1 MRLAAL
7 GFAEWYRIRLID
19 PLQNRLLHGEE
30 KQSLPTA
37 VEWIR
42 FDVLNGKR
50 KPLNTKMIIGVAGL
64 ILGFAT
70 GFFYTKGLNESGAG
84 VSASGAKAPG
94 PPAAGDSGGQQ
105 AMMATVKETIER
117 AKNNPN
123 DFNAQLEAANIY
135 NQVGRI
141 PETVEYLKK
150 AYDLNKVEAGKQG
163 ITRYIGQYYADQK
176 NYDES
181 EKWCLRLLETNPE
194 NLEVQIELAAT
205 FIEREPPQAE
215 KAIQYL
221 QLVLK
226 LKPKDGHALSHLA
239 QAYLLKKDVRNVEDA
254 VARLKEAEPANK
266 MISKLQNQVEA
277 LKAGR
282 PVTIPKE

>member
-1 MRLAAL
+1 MFL
-7 GFAEWYRIRLID
+7 
-19 PLQNRLLHGEE
+19 EE
-30 KQSLPTA
+30 ESHFFPTA
-37 VEWIR
+37 VEGVFRKIL
-42 FDVLNGKR
+42 DEKR
-50 KPLNTKMIIGVAGL
+50 KPLNTKMIIGVSGL
-64 ILGFAT
+64 ILGFVA

-84 VSASGAKAPG
+84 VSASGAKAAG
-94 PPAAGDSGGQQ
+94 PSAAGDSGGQQ
-105 AMMATVKETIER
+105 AMMATVKETIEK

-123 DFNAQLEAANIY
+123 DFNAQLEAAKIY

-141 PETVEYLKK
+141 PETIEYLKK

-163 ITRYIGQYYADQK
+163 ITPYIGQYYSDQK
-176 NYDES
+176 NYDDA
-181 EKWCLRLLETNPE
+181 EKWYLRSLETNPE
-194 NLEVQIELAAT
+194 DQEVQIELAAT

-221 QLVLK
+221 QVALK
-226 LKPKDGHALSHLA
+226 SKPKDGHALSHLA
-239 QAYLLKKDVRNVEDA
+239 QAYLLKKDVRNAEDT

-266 MISKLQNQVEA
+266 MISKLQSEVEA